1 MVLFYRPSDARYVVY
16 AGRDKVENEDLI
28 RWGLPTDW
36 WFHVDKMSS
45 AHVYIRLPRGEG
57 IQDVPD
63 AVIQECCQLVK
74 ANSIQGCKEARVK
87 VVFTPWE
94 NLKKTSD
101 MAVGQ
106 VGFHSQK
113 KVTTFTVEGK
123 DNAVLNRLEKTKV
136 EEFPDLQRLRE
147 KYDATLRQEAKEKA
161 KRAEA
166 DAKRDRAE
174 RDRQRELRQYT
185 SVMVKDAMH
194 SNAENHGRSAA
205 EVEEDFM

>member
-1 MVLFYRPSDARYVVY
+1 MVLFYQPSDARYVVY
-16 AGRDKVENEDLI
+16 AGRDKEENEDLI

-45 AHVYIRLPRGEG
+45 AHVYIRLPRGEN
-57 IQDVPD
+57 ISDVPEG
-63 AVIQECCQLVK
+63 VIQECCQLVK

-113 KVTTFTVEGK
+113 LVTTFTVEGK
-123 DNAVLNRLEKTKV
+123 DNAVLNRLEKSKV
-136 EEFPDLQRLRE
+136 EEFPDLRRLRE
-147 KYDATLRQEAKEKA
+147 KFDATLRQEAKDRA
-161 KRAEA
+161 KQVEA

-174 RDRQRELRQYT
+174 RERQKELRQYT

-194 SNAENHGRSAA
+194 SNVENRGRSAA
-205 EVEEDFM
+205 EVEDDFM

>member
-1 MVLFYRPSDARYVVY
+1 MVLFYQPSDARYVVY
-16 AGRDKVENEDLI
+16 AGRDKEENEDLI

-45 AHVYIRLPRGEG
+45 AHVYIRLPRGES
-57 IQDVPD
+57 ISDVPEG
-63 AVIQECCQLVK
+63 VIQECCQLVK

-113 KVTTFTVEGK
+113 LVTTFTVEGK
-123 DNAVLNRLEKTKV
+123 DNAVLNRLEKSKV
-136 EEFPDLQRLRE
+136 EEFPDLRRLRE
-147 KYDATLRQEAKEKA
+147 KFDATLRQEAKDRA
-161 KRAEA
+161 KQVEA

-174 RDRQRELRQYT
+174 RERQKELRQYT

-194 SNAENHGRSAA
+194 SNVENRGRSAA
-205 EVEEDFM
+205 EVEDDFM